1 MLELQIDLESL
12 ADDVGY
18 LDKDIAAS
26 AQNSEV
32 VIPMNQFST
41 VAGQTAF
48 LKGSFEQVSI
58 ELSERVGKAYVSIE
72 ALNQRIQQRE
82 YFRFTNAAMN
92 TYSANRKIVDQD
104 LRERLVAE
112 QSAITSLLEE
122 IKKARG

>member
-1 MLELQIDLESL
+1 LQRATRSVMLELQIDLKSL

-32 VIPMNQFST
+32 VIPVNQFST

-48 LKGSFEQVSI
+48 LKGSFEQVSV
-58 ELSERVGKAYVSIE
+58 ELSERIGKAYVYIE

-82 YFRFTNAAMN
+82 YFLFSNAAMN
-92 TYSANRKIVDQD
+92 TIAPS
-104 LRERLVAE
+104 ERLL
-112 QSAITSLLEE
+112 T
-122 IKKARG
+122 KT